1 MVYTCSNKI
10 AEDSL
15 QDVVTFALDPK
26 IKEEFKTLVASEP
39 AAGNLYQDQDTAMQ
53 VMQVIGKKLELLLP
67 SNIQEILRK
76 MSRTGEPGIIYFKG
90 LPTDYPIPEKEDII
104 ERVNAK
110 SKVSE
115 CLMLGLAYIM
125 RCEVSPNNEQGGRII
140 HNIAPVNGHENTFSS
155 KGIEPFYLHTDNA
168 YQEKAPDFVM
178 MYSLAQDP
186 NVSTS
191 YYLISDFIEFFPKD
205 ILESM
210 KKKQFKIKSAPGYS
224 KIEGIFA
231 LLSEEEDIAQN
242 KKLRLRLY
250 QEPRGRIEAASEEVR
265 EEVEKVIQAIESIL
279 KPINPNHISLKPGEA
294 IIFNNGWGINKVGG
308 VMHGRKGK
316 ITNLQRWLQRA
327 FLFKR

>member
-1 MVYTCSNKI
+1 MAYSCKNKV

-15 QDVVTFALDPK
+15 QDVITFDLGSK
-26 IKEEFKTLVASEP
+26 IKEEFKVLVDSEP
-39 AAGNLYQDQDTAMQ
+39 AVKNLYQDQDTAMQ
-53 VMQVIGKKLELLLP
+53 IMQVMGKKLEVLLP
-67 SNIQEILRK
+67 SNIQETLRE
-76 MSRTGEPGIIYFKG
+76 MGRTGEPGIIYLKG
-90 LPTDYPIPEKEDII
+90 LPTDYYIPEKGGIL

-125 RCEVSPNNEQGGRII
+125 RCEVRPNNEQGGRII
-140 HNIAPVNGHENTFSS
+140 HNIAPVNGLENTFSS
-155 KGIEPFYLHTDNA
+155 KGTEPFYLHTDNA
-168 YQEKAPDFVM
+168 YQEKVPDFVM
-178 MYSLAQDP
+178 MYSLVQDP
-186 NVSTS
+186 DVSTS
-191 YYLISDFIEFFPKD
+191 YYPISGFIESFPKD

-224 KIEGIFA
+224 EIEGIFA

-242 KKLRLRLY
+242 KKVRLRLY
-250 QEPRGRIEAASEEVR
+250 QEPRGRIEAASEEVG
-265 EEVEKVIQAIESIL
+265 EEVQKVIQAVERIL
-279 KPINPNHISLKPGEA
+279 KPVNPKGISLKSGEA

-316 ITNLQRWLQRA
+316 IKNLQRWLQRA